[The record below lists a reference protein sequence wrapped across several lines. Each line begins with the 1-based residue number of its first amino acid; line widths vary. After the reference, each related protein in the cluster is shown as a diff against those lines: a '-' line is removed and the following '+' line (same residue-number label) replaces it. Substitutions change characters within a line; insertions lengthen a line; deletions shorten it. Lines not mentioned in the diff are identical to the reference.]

1 MVYFRTQHATE
12 GDTNVSPGDVWRYLV
27 EDDYRRLVGVDLVGD
42 VEREIYVRSRDSVK
56 YNLFGQGGDTISGEG
71 DLELEVELSKG
82 DEVVI
87 DYQGSGDVSDVLL
100 LRTDRPMQYRL
111 EQLVGVLDTNE
122 I

>member
-1 MVYFRTQHATE
+1 MVHFRTQHATQGE
-12 GDTNVSPGDVWRYLV
+12 TSVAAGDEWRYLV
-27 EDDYRRLVGVDLVGD
+27 EDAYRRLVAVDLVGD
-42 VEREIYVRSRDSVK
+42 VERDMYVRSEDNVK

-71 DLELEVELSKG
+71 DLEVEVELVQG

-87 DYQGSGDVSDVLL
+87 EYQGTADVSDVLL

-111 EQLVGVLDTNE
+111 EQLVETLDTNE